1 MDMKLTQI
9 ILVSATSALAL
20 SGCAGVRHWTIVD
33 AEAEFSSPMQSDQ
46 EWTISQLDQD
56 FANYWASHD
65 DLSIFRAQQKFEEW
79 VNP

>member
-46 EWTISQLDQD
+46 EWTI
-56 FANYWASHD
+56 
-65 DLSIFRAQQKFEEW
+65 
-79 VNP
+79 